1 MYITGAC
8 ILQMH
13 DAIVNHL
20 MYGHR
25 LCVAVGV
32 VQQYRCKCG
41 VNCMCMAIV
50 DKHTCDML
58 CTHT

>member
-1 MYITGAC
+1 
-8 ILQMH
+8 MH